1 MKASWLSIGLLTFF
15 WSITALP
22 VSQNIFRKIEM
33 RSNSNEA
40 AEEIVALLTATD
52 LTFAEMIRVI
62 YEALWAFQMMP
73 VEKKEK

>member
-1 MKASWLSIGLLTFF
+1 
-15 WSITALP
+15 
-22 VSQNIFRKIEM
+22 M

-40 AEEIVALLTATD
+40 AKEIVALLTATD

-73 VEKKEK
+73 VEKKSTHPGSEIGNF